1 MIRFEHVTFGYALQR
16 PVLRDFSMTVPEGG
30 RVCLTGPSGEGKT
43 TALRLLLGLEKPRK
57 GTVSVPEGVRFS
69 AVFQENRLLP
79 WKTVLEN
86 AALFSDE
93 ESARRILT
101 TLGLG
106 DSLDALPETLSGG
119 MKRRA
124 ALGRALAHP
133 FDVLVLDEAL
143 TGLDGETKRRCL
155 AAIDEAVGRRTLV
168 LATHDPAE
176 AQALHARPA
185 AVT

>member
-16 PVLRDFSMTVPEGG
+16 PILRDFSLTVPEGG
-30 RVCLTGPSGEGKT
+30 RVCLTGPSGQGKT
-43 TALRLLLGLEKPRK
+43 TALRLLLGLERPR
-57 GTVSVPEGVRFS
+57 GGIVSTPESVRFS
-69 AVFQENRLLP
+69 AVFQEDRLLP

-93 ESARRILT
+93 ESARRVLMA
-101 TLGLG
+101 LGLG
-106 DSLDALPETLSGG
+106 DSLDALPEALSGG

-155 AAIDEAVGRRTLV
+155 VAINEAVGRRTLV
-168 LATHDPAE
+168 LATHDAGEARALGAE
-176 AQALHARPA
+176 T
-185 AVT
+185 VTL

>member
-57 GTVSVPEGVRFS
+57 GAVSVPEGVRFS

-86 AALFSDE
+86 ASLFSDE
-93 ESARRILT
+93 ESARRILS

-168 LATHDPAE
+168 LATHDDGEARALGAE
-176 AQALHARPA
+176 T
-185 AVT
+185 VTL

>member
-1 MIRFEHVTFGYALQR
+1 MIRFDHVTFGYALQR
-16 PVLRDFSMTVPEGG
+16 PILRDFSLTVPEGG

-43 TALRLLLGLEKPRK
+43 TALRLLLGLERPRK

-69 AVFQENRLLP
+69 AVFQEDRLLP

-93 ESARRILT
+93 ETACRVLT
-101 TLGLG
+101 ALGLG

-124 ALGRALAHP
+124 ALGP
-133 FDVLVLDEAL
+133 FDVRVLDEAL
-143 TGLDGETKRRCL
+143 TGLDSETKQRCL
-155 AAIDEAVGRRTLV
+155 AAIGEAVGRRTLV
-168 LATHDPAE
+168 LATHDAE
-176 AQALHARPA
+176 ESHALGAET
-185 AVT
+185 VIL

>member
-93 ESARRILT
+93 EAARRILS

-106 DSLDALPETLSGG
+106 DSLDALPEALSGG

-155 AAIDEAVGRRTLV
+155 VAIDEAVGRRTLV
-168 LATHDPAE
+168 LATHDAGEARALGAE
-176 AQALHARPA
+176 T
-185 AVT
+185 VTL

>member
-1 MIRFEHVTFGYALQR
+1 MIRFDHVTFGYEAER
-16 PVLRDFSMTVPEGG
+16 PVLRELSLEIPEGG
-30 RVCLTGPSGEGKT
+30 RVCLTGASGQGKT

-69 AVFQENRLLP
+69 AVFQEDRLLP

-93 ESARRILT
+93 ESARRVLMA
-101 TLGLG
+101 LGLG
-106 DSLDALPETLSGG
+106 DSLDALPEALSGG

-124 ALGRALAHP
+124 ALGRARAHP

-143 TGLDGETKRRCL
+143 TGLDGEMQRRCL
-155 AAIDEAVGRRTLV
+155 VAIDEAVGRRTLV
-168 LATHDPAE
+168 LATHDAGEARALGAE
-176 AQALHARPA
+176 T
-185 AVT
+185 VTL

>member
-1 MIRFEHVTFGYALQR
+1 MIRFENVTFGYGLR
-16 PVLRDFSMTVPEGG
+16 PPVVRELTLTVPEGG
-30 RVCLTGPSGEGKT
+30 RLCLTGASGQGKT
-43 TALRLLLGLEKPRK
+43 TVLRLLLGLEKPRK

-93 ESARRILT
+93 ESARRVLMA
-101 TLGLG
+101 LGLG
-106 DSLDALPETLSGG
+106 DSLDALPEALSGG

-133 FDVLVLDEAL
+133 FNVLVLDEAL
-143 TGLDGETKRRCL
+143 TGLDGETKQRCL

-168 LATHDPAE
+168 LATHDAGEARALGAE
-176 AQALHARPA
+176 T
-185 AVT
+185 VTL